1 MYKKLLLMGRRWPT
15 RFFTLSAIEGGAAS
29 REGSGESRHR
39 TVIRS
44 VYCEYD
50 RTQVIGQNISIPNLN
65 RMGLL
70 E

>member
-1 MYKKLLLMGRRWPT
+1 MYRKLLPIGIRWPT

-44 VYCEYD
+44 VCCEYD
-50 RTQVIGQNISIPNLN
+50 KTQAIGQNIPIPNLN